1 MFNLLASSEDRV
13 FFKDRKSRFLLVSA
27 GLLVGQRRSLD
38 EVIGKT
44 DFDIFSGPHAVAA
57 LEDEQRVMETGE
69 PMLAKVERETFHDRP
84 DAWVSTVKAPLRDEH
99 GNIIGTWG
107 ISRDVTA
114 QIEAEQELRRSSER
128 FQALTEQS
136 FDLIIV
142 TDADSV
148 IGYVNQAV
156 EPILGRRPEELVGTT
171 VASWLH
177 PADVPALEAAI
188 AAERETP
195 GSVGEVDYRM
205 RHADGS
211 WRWLETSGKNLVD
224 EPAVG
229 GFLVTLRDIS
239 DRRAA
244 EAEHERAARLMRKQ
258 NAMLRDQDQL
268 KNELLSIVSHDL
280 RTPLTSIIG
289 YLELLGD
296 EEAGPLTAEQE
307 SYLAAVRR
315 GADRLLTLVNDL
327 LVVARADAGKLELDI
342 ADTDLAELARDA
354 VHALLPKAADSSIR
368 LGVCA
373 EDSTRARVDRA
384 RIAELLENLLSNAL
398 KFTPPGG
405 TVELRVAPQDGAVVL
420 EVADTGIGIST
431 HDQQHLFERFYRSKR
446 TQAASGVGL
455 GLVDRQGDHPG
466 TRRPHHRR
474 KPRTSRNDLPRVA
487 PGNGGETERAPR
499 CRDSVRRMNGT
510 TRGETM
516 ERIRPL
522 VLVADDDEDILELVR
537 LRLARSY
544 DTLVAR
550 DGVEALTLAQMHR
563 PDVVVLDVTM
573 PGLDGYA
580 VAKALRRDPAT
591 SSIPVILLD
600 GPRAGG

>member
-1 MFNLLASSEDRV
+1 MNDSRSDVRSSFSSREEIERLCMFNLLANPEERV
-13 FFKDRKSRFLLVSA
+13 FFKDLKSRFLLVSA
-27 GLLVGQRRSLD
+27 GWLAAEGQGRSLD

-44 DFDIFSGPHAVAA
+44 DFDIFSRPHAVAA
-57 LEDEQRVMETGE
+57 LADEQRVIETGE

-84 DAWVSTVKAPLRDEH
+84 DAWVSTVKVPLRDEH

-107 ISRDVTA
+107 IARDVTA
-114 QIEAEQELRRSSER
+114 QIDAEQALRRSAER

-156 EPILGRRPEELVGTT
+156 GPVLGRLPEELVGTN

-177 PADVPALEAAI
+177 PDDVPALQAAI

-239 DRRAA
+239 ERKAA
-244 EAEHERAARLMRKQ
+244 EAERERAARLMRKQ
-258 NAMLRDQDQL
+258 NAMLREADRL
-268 KNELLSIVSHDL
+268 KSELLSIVSHDL
-280 RTPLTSIIG
+280 RTPLTSVIG

-296 EEAGPLTAEQE
+296 EEAGPLSAEQQ

-315 GADRLLTLVNDL
+315 GADRLLALVNDL
-327 LVVARADAGKLELDI
+327 LFIARADAGKLELDL

-368 LGVCA
+368 LGLLA
-373 EDSTRARVDRA
+373 EEPARARVDRA

-398 KFTPPGG
+398 KFTPAGG
-405 TVELRVAPQDGAVVL
+405 SVDVRVAPQTGAVVL

-431 HDQQHLFERFYRSKR
+431 DDQRHLFERFFRSKR
-446 TQAASGVGL
+446 TQAAPGVGL
-455 GLVDRQGDHPG
+455 GLAIVKAIAQAHGGRV
-466 TRRPHHRR
+466 TVE
-474 KPRTSRNDLPRVA
+474 SREQAGATFRVSLPA
-487 PGNGGETERAPR
+487 RA
-499 CRDSVRRMNGT
+499 
-510 TRGETM
+510 
-516 ERIRPL
+516 
-522 VLVADDDEDILELVR
+522 
-537 LRLARSY
+537 
-544 DTLVAR
+544 
-550 DGVEALTLAQMHR
+550 
-563 PDVVVLDVTM
+563 
-573 PGLDGYA
+573 
-580 VAKALRRDPAT
+580 AK
-591 SSIPVILLD
+591 
-600 GPRAGG
+600 

>member
-1 MFNLLASSEDRV
+1 MNDLRSDVRSSFSSREEIERLCMFNLLVNPEERV

-27 GLLVGQRRSLD
+27 GWLAAEGQGRSLD

-44 DFDIFSGPHAVAA
+44 DFDIFSRPHAVAA
-57 LEDEQRVMETGE
+57 LKDEQRVIETGE

-84 DAWVSTVKAPLRDEH
+84 DAWVSTVKVPLRDEQ

-107 ISRDVTA
+107 IARDVTA
-114 QIEAEQELRRSSER
+114 QIDAEQELRRSGER

-136 FDLIIV
+136 FDLIVV

-156 EPILGRRPEELVGTT
+156 GPVLGRLPEELVGTT

-177 PADVPALEAAI
+177 PDDVPALQVAI

-239 DRRAA
+239 ERKAA

-258 NAMLRDQDQL
+258 NAMLREADQL
-268 KNELLSIVSHDL
+268 RSELLSIVSHDL
-280 RTPLTSIIG
+280 RTPLTSVIG
-289 YLELLGD
+289 YLELLDD
-296 EEAGPLTAEQE
+296 EETGPLNAEQQ
-307 SYLAAVRR
+307 SHLAAVRR
-315 GADRLLTLVNDL
+315 GADRLLALVNDL
-327 LVVARADAGKLELDI
+327 LVIARADAGKLELDL
-342 ADTDLAELARDA
+342 ADTDLVELARDA

-368 LGVCA
+368 LGLLA
-373 EDSTRARVDRA
+373 EEPVRARVDRA

-398 KFTPPGG
+398 KFTPAGG
-405 TVELRVAPQDGAVVL
+405 SVDVRVAAQNGAVVL

-431 HDQQHLFERFYRSKR
+431 DDQRHLFKRFFR
-446 TQAASGVGL
+446 ASTATDHAVPGTGL
-455 GLVDRQGDHPG
+455 GLAIVKAIVDAHGGSIAVRSEVGEG
-466 TRRPHHRR
+466 TCFRIEIP
-474 KPRTSRNDLPRVA
+474 KVA
-487 PGNGGETERAPR
+487 H
-499 CRDSVRRMNGT
+499 
-510 TRGETM
+510 
-516 ERIRPL
+516 
-522 VLVADDDEDILELVR
+522 VA
-537 LRLARSY
+537 A
-544 DTLVAR
+544 
-550 DGVEALTLAQMHR
+550 
-563 PDVVVLDVTM
+563 
-573 PGLDGYA
+573 
-580 VAKALRRDPAT
+580 
-591 SSIPVILLD
+591 
-600 GPRAGG
+600 